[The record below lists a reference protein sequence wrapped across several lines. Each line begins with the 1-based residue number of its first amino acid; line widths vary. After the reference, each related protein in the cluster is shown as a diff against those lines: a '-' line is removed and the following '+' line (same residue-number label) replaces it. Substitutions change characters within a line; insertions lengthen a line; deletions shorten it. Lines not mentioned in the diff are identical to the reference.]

1 MCQWLFIQGQQQ
13 SNMEIKIARAP
24 FAAVIIKLLQGPV
37 YADDKNIWR
46 ELLAWQSAIQE
57 YFGKIGM
64 ELIINEQDGFA
75 RVMQPETDEN
85 DDNPLP
91 RLMKKQSLNYEATL
105 LAVMLREGLE
115 EFDVKSEG
123 TKFYLTQKEIKERIE
138 LFYKEQ
144 TNKSKLWKDLSKPIT
159 SLINIGILKLNRE
172 DAANKDNNQYEI
184 KRIIK
189 AFISNDKLEEIKNKL
204 SNYVNPVQQ

>member
-1 MCQWLFIQGQQQ
+1 
-13 SNMEIKIARAP
+13 MEIKIARAP

-46 ELLAWQSAIQE
+46 ELLGWQSAIQE

-64 ELIINEQDGFA
+64 ELIITEQDGFA

-138 LFYKEQ
+138 LFYIEQ

-172 DAANKDNNQYEI
+172 DTVNKDNNQYEI

-204 SNYVNPVQQ
+204 SNYVNTVQQ

>member
-1 MCQWLFIQGQQQ
+1 
-13 SNMEIKIARAP
+13 METKIARVP
-24 FAAVIIKLLQGPV
+24 FAAVIIKLLQGPI

-46 ELLAWQSAIQE
+46 DLLGWQSAIQE

-64 ELIINEQDGFA
+64 ELIITEQDGFA
-75 RVMQPETDEN
+75 RIIQPEADEF
-85 DDNPLP
+85 DDSPLP
-91 RLMKKQSLNYEATL
+91 RLMKKQALNYEATL

-115 EFDVKSEG
+115 EFDVKADG

-144 TNKSKLWKDLSKPIT
+144 SNKSKLWKDLSKPIT
-159 SLINIGILKLNRE
+159 SLTNIGILKLNRE
-172 DAANKDNNQYEI
+172 DIVNKDNNQYEI

-189 AFISNDKLEEIKNKL
+189 AFISNEKLEEIKNKL
-204 SNYVNPVQQ
+204 NNYVNTIQQ

>member
-1 MCQWLFIQGQQQ
+1 
-13 SNMEIKIARAP
+13 METKIARAP

-46 ELLAWQSAIQE
+46 ELLGWQSAIQE

-64 ELIINEQDGFA
+64 ELVINEQDGFA
-75 RVMQPETDEN
+75 RILQPETDEN

-91 RLMKKQSLNYEATL
+91 RLMKRQPLNYEATL
-105 LAVMLREGLE
+105 LAVILREGLE
-115 EFDVKSEG
+115 EFDVKSDG
-123 TKFYLTQKEIKERIE
+123 RKFYLTQKEIKERIE

-144 TNKSKLWKDLSKPIT
+144 SNKSKLWKDLSRPIS
-159 SLINIGILKLNRE
+159 SLLNIGILKLNRE

-204 SNYVNPVQQ
+204 NNYVNTVQQ

>member
-1 MCQWLFIQGQQQ
+1 
-13 SNMEIKIARAP
+13 MEEKIARAP

-46 ELLAWQSAIQE
+46 ELMGWQSAIQE
-57 YFGKIGM
+57 YFGKIGID
-64 ELIINEQDGFA
+64 LVINEQDGFA
-75 RVMQPETDEN
+75 RVLQPEADEH

-91 RLMKKQSLNYEATL
+91 RLMKKQTLNYEATL
-105 LAVMLREGLE
+105 LAVILREGLE
-115 EFDVKSEG
+115 EFDIKSDG

-159 SLINIGILKLNRE
+159 ALLNIGILKLNRE
-172 DAANKDNNQYEI
+172 DAANKDNNKYEV

-189 AFISNDKLEEIKNKL
+189 AFISNEKLEEIKNKL
-204 SNYVNPVQQ
+204 NNYVNPVQQQ

>member
-1 MCQWLFIQGQQQ
+1 
-13 SNMEIKIARAP
+13 METKIARAP

-46 ELLAWQSAIQE
+46 ELQAWSSAIQE

-64 ELIINEQDGFA
+64 TLEIAEQDGFA
-75 RVMQPETDEN
+75 RIMQPEAGEN
-85 DDNPLP
+85 DETPLP
-91 RLMKKQSLNYEATL
+91 RLMRKQSLTYEATL
-105 LAVMLREGLE
+105 LAVILREGLE
-115 EFDVKSEG
+115 EFDIKSDG

-144 TNKSKLWKDLSKPIT
+144 PNKSKLWKDLSKPIN
-159 SLINIGILKLNRE
+159 SLLTIGILKLNRE
-172 DAANKDNNQYEI
+172 DVANKDNNQYEI

-189 AFISNDKLEEIKNKL
+189 AFISNDTLEEIKNKL

>member
-1 MCQWLFIQGQQQ
+1 M
-13 SNMEIKIARAP
+13 
-24 FAAVIIKLLQGPV
+24 LQGPV

-46 ELLAWQSAIQE
+46 ELQAWSSAIQE

-64 ELIINEQDGFA
+64 TLEIAEQDGFA
-75 RVMQPETDEN
+75 RIMQPEAGEN
-85 DDNPLP
+85 DETPLP
-91 RLMKKQSLNYEATL
+91 RLMRKQSLTYEATL
-105 LAVMLREGLE
+105 LAVILREGLE
-115 EFDVKSEG
+115 EFDIKSDG

-144 TNKSKLWKDLSKPIT
+144 PNKSKLWKDLSKPIN
-159 SLINIGILKLNRE
+159 SLLTIGILKLNRE
-172 DAANKDNNQYEI
+172 DVANKDNNQYEI

>member
-1 MCQWLFIQGQQQ
+1 
-13 SNMEIKIARAP
+13 MEIKIARAP
-24 FAAVIIKLLQGPV
+24 FAAIIIKLLQGPV

-46 ELLAWQSAIQE
+46 ELLGWQSAVQE

-105 LAVMLREGLE
+105 LAVMLMEGLE

-172 DAANKDNNQYEI
+172 DTVNKDNNQYEI

-204 SNYVNPVQQ
+204 SNYVNTVQQ